1 VAANKVTIIIADDD
15 NDDKSLLIEAFLE
28 NGMEREQIILA
39 SDGEEL
45 LSILP
50 AYANIPCIVFLDLNM
65 PRKNGLK
72 VLSEIKADQYLRH
85 IPILI
90 FTTSNSRSDIHSC
103 YDLGSNTYFTKPF
116 SYTELINLVGAIKT
130 YWFEKATLTHPLAP

>member
-1 VAANKVTIIIADDD
+1 VNSNNLTIIIADDD
-15 NDDKSLLIEAFLE
+15 LDDKSLLLEALAE
-28 NGMEREQIILA
+28 NGVDRKKIILT

-50 AYANIPCIVFLDLNM
+50 VHSKSPCIVFLDLNM

-72 VLSEIKADQYLRH
+72 VLSEVKANPDLRH

-90 FTTSNSRSDIHSC
+90 FTTSNSRSDIASC
-103 YDLGSNTYFTKPF
+103 YELGTNTYFTKPF
-116 SYTELINLVGAIKT
+116 SYTELIALVGAIKL
-130 YWFEKATLTHPLAP
+130 YWFEKATLHHG